1 VSWWWWW
8 WRREQKPIKMNN
20 KDFEGTEH
28 ERERERER
36 DVSLFG

>member
-1 VSWWWWW
+1 VSWWWW

-28 ERERERER
+28 ERER